1 MATQRWI
8 IFIRPV
14 LVLSRVSQTFQL
26 AKLQVEQEERTEE
39 LSDETLSLI
48 GQYNAIVETISQSFL
63 HYDKIISAEEE
74 KLAPKQK
81 WFQISNLLW
90 SFFKLCSVKG
100 C

>member
-39 LSDETLSLI
+39 LSEETLSLI

-81 WFQISNLLW
+81 WFQIYLI
-90 SFFKLCSVKG
+90 FCDF
-100 C
+100 